1 MLLKRF
7 VDMVIQTKRPA
18 GFDGYLNSIHQRG
31 LPGEPTYEEAKKDFL
46 NSAKHKAGFSL
57 R

>member
-7 VDMVIQTKRPA
+7 VDMVIHTKRPA

-46 NSAKHKAGFSL
+46 NSAKHKAGYSL